1 MFHVK
6 RADRTEQLFDLML
19 RWNQRIN
26 LVAKADRD
34 TLWQRHVVDSAQLHD
49 LLPPGS
55 SPAADLGSG
64 AGFPGLV
71 LACMSN
77 RPWHLVEVDRRKA
90 AFLIAAAGEIGLPHV
105 QVHTTR
111 IEDAMLPPLGVLT
124 ARALAPLGDLLGFAA
139 RLLATDGV
147 ALFPKGRNAEAEL
160 TAAGPDWHM
169 ALERFRS
176 RTDPDAT
183 IFRISGIRRAGP

>member
-6 RADRTEQLFDLML
+6 RAERTEQLFDLML

-34 TLWQRHVVDSAQLHD
+34 TLWQRHVVDSEQLHD

-71 LACMSN
+71 LACLSE

-105 QVHTTR
+105 QVHATR
-111 IEDAMLPPLGVLT
+111 IEDVILPPLGVLT

-139 RLLATDGV
+139 RLLAPDGV

-160 TAAGPDWHM
+160 TAAHPDWHM

>member
-6 RADRTEQLFDLML
+6 RTEHLLDLL
-19 RWNQRIN
+19 IRWNQRIN

-34 TLWQRHVVDSAQLHD
+34 TLWQRHVVDSEQLLD
-49 LLPPGS
+49 LLPPGQT
-55 SPAADLGSG
+55 PAADLGSG
-64 AGFPGLV
+64 GGFPGLV
-71 LACMSN
+71 LACLSD

-90 AFLIAAAGEIGLPHV
+90 AFLVAAAGEIGLPNVRVHV
-105 QVHTTR
+105 AR
-111 IEDAMLPPLGVLT
+111 IEDVVLPPLGVLT
-124 ARALAPLGDLLGFAA
+124 ARALAPLGTLLGFAE
-139 RLLATDGV
+139 RLLAPDGV

-160 TAAGPDWHM
+160 TAARPDWHM
-169 ALERFRS
+169 ALERFPS

>member
-6 RADRTEQLFDLML
+6 RATRTEQLFDLML

-26 LVAKADRD
+26 LVAKADND
-34 TLWQRHVVDSAQLHD
+34 TLWQRHVVDSAQLND

-71 LACMSN
+71 LACMSE
-77 RPWHLVEVDRRKA
+77 RPWHLVEIDRRKA

-111 IEDAMLPPLGVLT
+111 IENVILPPLGVLT
-124 ARALAPLGDLLGFAA
+124 ARALAPLGHLLGFAE
-139 RLLATDGV
+139 RLLAPDGV
-147 ALFPKGRNAEAEL
+147 AVFPKGRTAEAEL
-160 TAAGPDWHM
+160 TAVRRDWHM
-169 ALERFRS
+169 AMERFPS
-176 RTDPDAT
+176 RTNPAST
-183 IFRISGIRRAGP
+183 IFRISRIRRAGP